1 VPPQTTEQR
10 KDVQSGMVPGLAEL
24 VARLDA
30 AVTEPNPDAITARVK
45 RDLEDLL
52 GRSVLVLPDRFRE
65 PRPDCYARRLLYED
79 PQGRYTAVVMT
90 WGPGQGTPVHD
101 HGGLWCVEG
110 VVEGRM
116 SVTQYDVQPDGDA
129 FRVEVVGEPMTA
141 GVGTAGRLIPP
152 TDYHVLA
159 NADPARPSVTL
170 HVYGGN
176 LNGCRIFLPRED
188 GRYEEN
194 VRALSYHE

>member
-1 VPPQTTEQR
+1 
-10 KDVQSGMVPGLAEL
+10 MCPGLAEL

-30 AVTEPNPDAITARVK
+30 AVEEQTPQAITARVK
-45 RDLEDLL
+45 RDLEDIL
-52 GRSVLVLPDRFRE
+52 GASRLELPDRFRVT
-65 PRPDCYARRLLYED
+65 RPDCYARRLLYQD
-79 PQGRYTAVVMT
+79 PAMRYTAVVMT

-110 VVEGRM
+110 VVDGEM

-129 FRVEVVGEPMTA
+129 YRVRATGKPLTA
-141 GVGTAGRLIPP
+141 GIGTAGRLIPP

-159 NADPARPSVTL
+159 NARPGAASVTL

-176 LNGCRIFLPRED
+176 LDGCRIFTPRED
-188 GRYEEN
+188 GLYQQSMRT
-194 VRALSYHE
+194 LSYHE